1 MRNLLLVH
9 IFFRHMFTR
18 SFWQCAPHIVRHVPG
33 FEVFDAHWCIYCGPT
48 SGCAKKF
55 ILTDSKLEPQFFHFF
70 HPSRLEPQK
79 PSKLRT
85 SFMPKVLILT
95 VGVTPTNYE
104 GRAIFLHTSNL
115 LSFQLGRSAAATLA
129 NSNPQV
135 TVQIQ
140 THIFKSHCGCLPKIQ
155 LHTISSTCRGLG

>member
-1 MRNLLLVH
+1 
-9 IFFRHMFTR
+9 
-18 SFWQCAPHIVRHVPG
+18 
-33 FEVFDAHWCIYCGPT
+33 
-48 SGCAKKF
+48 
-55 ILTDSKLEPQFFHFF
+55 
-70 HPSRLEPQK
+70 
-79 PSKLRT
+79 
-85 SFMPKVLILT
+85 MPKVLILT

-115 LSFQLGRSAAATLA
+115 LSFQLGRSVAATLA

-155 LHTISSTCRGLG
+155 LHTISSTCRGFGLGKGGDGETTMHYLPCSNPAQNAAMEPRKKPWHHAWVEKNHNTNTPNFKNEPLFLLGVQLKT